1 MAVASILVRF
11 IGMIYRVPMTNIIGD
26 EGNTCYSNAYEFY
39 NILLLL
45 SSYSLPVAISKLVSA
60 KASLGQWKNIHA
72 IMRSA
77 ILFGLVSGAVFTL
90 LAFFGADWYFTHV
103 TINPTAAIA
112 LRVMSPAIFV
122 MALLGVFRGFF
133 QGMKSMIPTAV
144 SQILEQVIN
153 AVVSVLAAWLLFGYG
168 AKVDLVKGTDIYAP
182 AWGAAGGT
190 LGTLAGAFV
199 ALLFFL
205 FLYQAYRK
213 YLKRKMR
220 RDKTKTVDSMQTITK
235 LIVTTAVPVIIST
248 TAYNVINLLDSSL
261 FSHYMASIGRTDVYQ
276 TTWGAYM
283 GKYMLLINV
292 PVAFASAMSSSLV
305 PSLTEAF
312 VKNNRSMMI
321 RRVNTALRV
330 TMLIAIPC
338 AVGLTVLANPVIDL
352 LFPGESSDAAI
363 YLTIGSL
370 TVVVFSLSTITN
382 GILQG
387 INKMKVPVRHSL
399 ISLGIHLVLMY
410 FFVWQFNM
418 GIYGVIISYIAFGVC
433 MCTMNSFSIGKYLN
447 YQQQASSIYI
457 LPAISALVMGVVC
470 FFVHKGITILIP
482 GGIGNL
488 IGVVIAILVGV
499 IVYFVMAVL
508 TKALNRDTMADL
520 PMGGKMIRIA
530 VKLHLMK

>member
-1 MAVASILVRF
+1 M
-11 IGMIYRVPMTNIIGD
+11 
-26 EGNTCYSNAYEFY
+26 E
-39 NILLLL
+39 
-45 SSYSLPVAISKLVSA
+45 
-60 KASLGQWKNIHA
+60 NIHA
-72 IMRSA
+72 IVRSA
-77 ILFGLVSGAVFTL
+77 ILFGLITGTVFTL

-103 TINPTAAIA
+103 TINPSSAIA
-112 LRVMSPAIFV
+112 LRVMSPSIFV

-133 QGMKSMIPTAV
+133 QGMKSMVPTAV
-144 SQILEQVIN
+144 SQILEQITH
-153 AVVSVLAAWLLFGYG
+153 AITSVLAAWILFGYG
-168 AKVDLVKGTDIYAP
+168 TKVDMVKGTDTYAP

-190 LGTLAGAFV
+190 LGTLMGALV

-205 FLYQAYRK
+205 FLFQAYRK
-213 YLKRKMR
+213 YLKKRMK
-220 RDKTKTVDSMQTITK
+220 RDRTETVDSTATITK
-235 LIVTTAVPVIIST
+235 LIVATAVPVIIST
-248 TAYNVINLLDSSL
+248 TAYNIINLLDSSL
-261 FSHYMASIGRTDVYQ
+261 FSHYMASIGKSSVYQ

-305 PSLTEAF
+305 PSLTEAY

-321 RRVNTALRV
+321 RKVNTALRV

-338 AVGLTVLANPVIDL
+338 AVGLTVLANPIIDL
-352 LFPGESSDAAI
+352 LFPGESSDAAM
-363 YLTIGSL
+363 YLTIGSM

-387 INKMKVPVRHSL
+387 INKMRVPVRHSL
-399 ISLGIHLVLMY
+399 MSLGVHLVLMY
-410 FFVWQFNM
+410 FFVWRFNM

-447 YQQQASSIYI
+447 YQQQATSIYI

-470 FFVHKGITILIP
+470 FFVHKGITMVIS
-482 GGIGNL
+482 GGVGNL
-488 IGVVIAILVGV
+488 IGVVIAILIG
-499 IVYFVMAVL
+499 IAVYFVMMVL
-508 TKALNRDTMADL
+508 TKALNRDTMEDL